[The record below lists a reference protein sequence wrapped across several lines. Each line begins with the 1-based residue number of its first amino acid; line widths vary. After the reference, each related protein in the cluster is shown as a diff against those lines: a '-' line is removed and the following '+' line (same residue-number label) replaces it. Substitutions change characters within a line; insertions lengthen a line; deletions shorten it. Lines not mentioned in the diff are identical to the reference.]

1 MKKAWLYAVVI
12 ALLALAQSAS
22 AEEEV
27 CDLECLLCPGL
38 SDPKNYAEGVMKSL
52 DSLAPGKDKWLFR
65 SAVDLAND
73 FGMPPVMR
81 PEFTRLMATFAA
93 KNIQVAIAVQPTR
106 GLMHR
111 DKIRPD
117 HAHGFDY
124 AVARH
129 NLAAYIE
136 QLRQGGAL
144 VPDIMPLVENPPRE
158 EYFFRRDHH
167 WTPAGA
173 RATARIVAD
182 AILGHPVH
190 AQLSTKRFRTEAGV
204 IIPKDGTM
212 NRGLKRICGN
222 NYGFQYVRGLRT
234 IPEEADASALFD
246 EAATEVVLVGT
257 SNSASRDDEAKNY
270 NFEGFLKEYLS
281 VDILNYAL
289 PGADQDGSLI
299 QYLHSSD
306 YDPKAPPKL
315 IVWELPANFSLEAPL
330 TYRQLIPAINGGC
343 AHSPEV
349 LASASRDLPEL
360 KTAQRIELL
369 SNTGRQR
376 QDLQDLN
383 RAFLEIK
390 ISDSK
395 VKDFYIITYYDNG
408 SRDKVWYRREG
419 VVDGGLYYLELS
431 QAPEHRGAN
440 LMSVFME
447 PVKALETPT
456 TVEVQLC
463 R

>member
-1 MKKAWLYAVVI
+1 MKKTLLYAVVG
-12 ALLALAQSAS
+12 ALLALAQAASAS
-22 AEEEV
+22 EAD
-27 CDLECLLCPGL
+27 CDLECLICPGL
-38 SDPKNYAEGVMKSL
+38 SDPKNYAEGIMKSL

-65 SAVDLAND
+65 SAVDLSND
-73 FGMPPVMR
+73 FGMPKAMR
-81 PEFTRLMATFAA
+81 PEFARLMATFAA
-93 KNIQVAIAVQPTR
+93 KNIQVAIAIQPTR

-117 HAHGFDY
+117 YAHGFDY

-129 NLAAYIE
+129 NLANYIE

-144 VPDIMPLVENPPRE
+144 VPNIMPLVENPPPD
-158 EYFFRRDHH
+158 YFFRRDHH

-173 RATARIVAD
+173 KATARIVAD
-182 AILGHPVH
+182 TILAHPIH
-190 AQLSTKRFRTEAGV
+190 AQLTTKRFRTEPGV

-234 IPEEADASALFD
+234 IPVDADASALFD
-246 EAATEVVLVGT
+246 EAAAEVVLVGT
-257 SNSASRDDEAKNY
+257 SNSASRDDEAKEY
-270 NFEGFLKEYLS
+270 NFDGHLKEYLG

-315 IVWELPANFSLEAPL
+315 IIWELPANFSLETPL

-343 AHSPEV
+343 AHSPKV
-349 LASASRDLPEL
+349 LASASRELPGL
-360 KTAQRIELL
+360 KTAERIELL

-376 QDLQDLN
+376 QDLKDL
-383 RAFLEIK
+383 RGFLEIK
-390 ISDSK
+390 IGDAN

-431 QAPEHRGAN
+431 RAAEHRGAN

-447 PVKALETPT
+447 PVEPLESPT
-456 TVEVQLC
+456 SVGVQLC
-463 R
+463 L